1 MPTALSIETK
11 LRDGL
16 KLRGISTTEFAEL
29 AKLAGIA
36 NSSRA
41 VLDKAFRDAQPLR
54 NETARR
60 LSALWDEIETMIYD
74 FLPYPLDV
82 SNGARTHAS
91 LEIYRGTLALRG
103 NDAKQE

>member
-16 KLRGISTTEFAEL
+16 KLRGVSTQEFAEV
-29 AKLAGIA
+29 AKLQGIP

-54 NETARR
+54 NETAQR

-82 SNGARTHAS
+82 SNGARTHTS
-91 LEIYRGTLALRG
+91 LEIYRGSKVLRG
-103 NDAKQE
+103 TEGK